1 MITSTIRMARQSRRR
16 RLTIRHRSCGRIE
29 MLREIADVGN
39 EEFGHGQGL
48 KTGSVPCGKHISEFP
63 SVQRAKPR
71 SCRQRMK

>member
-16 RLTIRHRSCGRIE
+16 RLTYG
-29 MLREIADVGN
+29 IAPVAVLKCSEKSADGGN
-39 EEFGHGQGL
+39 EEFGNGQGL

-71 SCRQRMK
+71 SYRQRMK